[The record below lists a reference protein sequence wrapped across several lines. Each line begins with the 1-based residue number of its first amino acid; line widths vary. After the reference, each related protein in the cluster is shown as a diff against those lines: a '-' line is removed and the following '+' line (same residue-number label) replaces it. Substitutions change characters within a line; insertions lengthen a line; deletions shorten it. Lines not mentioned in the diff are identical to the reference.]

1 MKRLILIALVIFM
14 AGCATQKKKENRA
27 RNFYLDN
34 KDKLAELSATIFPV
48 KDEFRKGEQ
57 VALKPDTIFREG
69 KVSFVYV
76 DCPDGSKVKTQ
87 SGRRDT
93 IEVYIPILQTD
104 TIIRGDEATIQHLK
118 NEYAK
123 ANIEKMKV
131 EMLLSQEKEES
142 KQRLY
147 WIIGLSLGYVLYGLY
162 KAFRSRLKL

>member
-1 MKRLILIALVIFM
+1 MKRAILIVLVIFM

-34 KDKLAELSATIFPV
+34 KDKLAELSSTIFPV

-57 VALKPDTIFREG
+57 VALKPDTVFKEG
-69 KVSFVYV
+69 KTSFIYV

-104 TIIRGDEATIQHLK
+104 TIIRGDEATIQHWK
-118 NEYAK
+118 NEYGNVVIEKAK
-123 ANIEKMKV
+123 AET
-131 EMLLSQEKEES
+131 LLSEEKEQS
-142 KQRLY
+142 KTKTF
-147 WIIGLSLGYVLYGLY
+147 WIIGLSLGYAVYFLF